1 MRGELLENK
10 SVNVR
15 QHRLATYL
23 PADIWLS
30 ELRFMPIDDDLDG
43 CDEENF
49 PRAIL
54 PTGLFSDGLFFDMM
68 VVAVKESW
76 LPTVCARETKGEA
89 IDRRYN
95 ITISPAKRFPS
106 NPRLVARYE

>member
-15 QHRLATYL
+15 QHHLHLATYL

-30 ELRFMPIDDDLDG
+30 ELIFMSIDDDLDG

-54 PTGLFSDGLFFDMM
+54 PMGLFSDGLFFDMM
-68 VVAVKESW
+68 VVVVKDSW
-76 LPTVCARETKGEA
+76 LPTVCGKIKWLTGPTSASRDNHTLSDA
-89 IDRRYN
+89 VAQI
-95 ITISPAKRFPS
+95 
-106 NPRLVARYE
+106 PRLP